1 MASRTAVRTRR
12 ISFDFYITP
21 GVQLLIIANVAVYI
35 LEAFIHYFGGV
46 NGYNWLLK
54 WFGLVP
60 AGVIPL
66 LRVWQ
71 PFTYLFLHDINSI
84 WHIVLNMFTL
94 WMFGREVEL
103 VWGRNRFLRYY
114 FLTGVGAGI
123 LNVIVKTV
131 PMFGG
136 KGILL
141 RQPSARLA
149 LFSEFSSPAPFSFP
163 TAALIS
169 SLFPFR

>member
-1 MASRTAVRTRR
+1 MASRTAVRTHR

-71 PFTYLFLHDINSI
+71 PFTYLFLPDINSI
-84 WHIVLNMFTL
+84 CHIVLNMFTF
-94 WMFGREVEL
+94 WMLGRAWNL
-103 VWGRNRFLRYY
+103 AWSTTPFLPSSF
-114 FLTGVGAGI
+114 FLSQRPV
-123 LNVIVKTV
+123 
-131 PMFGG
+131 
-136 KGILL
+136 
-141 RQPSARLA
+141 
-149 LFSEFSSPAPFSFP
+149 FP
-163 TAALIS
+163 
-169 SLFPFR
+169 